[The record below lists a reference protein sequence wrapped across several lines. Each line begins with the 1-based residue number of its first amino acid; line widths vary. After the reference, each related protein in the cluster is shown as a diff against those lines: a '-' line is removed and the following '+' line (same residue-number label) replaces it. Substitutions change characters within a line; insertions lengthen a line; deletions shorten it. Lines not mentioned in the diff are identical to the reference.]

1 MRTGCLKEI
10 SLHQTFNMKKRNT
23 LFFLLLASS
32 FHAQI
37 ISGTIISKN
46 ENQPVSYVKIGV
58 EKKTTGTISDEKGN
72 FSIDLSNLDPQQKVR
87 IEVPGYDIYQETI
100 QDFKKHDQQ
109 KIFLTEK
116 TKNIKEITI
125 KPKKL
130 VDKNWGVNTKTK
142 SVTYSVNPEFDK
154 KSFLGE
160 TALEFNAKKRSKLK
174 NINLNIASYVSTQP
188 VLMRYSIY
196 SEKNGFPDK
205 NILEEEITVEL
216 TENMIKDGT
225 YTLDVNDRNIWI
237 QGKFFIGIQFLK
249 DFDGRIKISAALFRT
264 GFIREFYGD
273 WQKMTIAAP
282 AINIDVKMDKNG
294 DNNPENEGGFVDD
307 SAEALMPDVSKY
319 VQESEQTVYGQNA
332 AAGKYLKLQDTDL
345 YYEIY
350 GEGEPLILLHGNSGS
365 IKDFYQQIP
374 VLSKQYKVIAIDT
387 RGQGKSID
395 SSKKDF
401 TYKMFADDVK
411 ALIDQLKLNKVNIT
425 GWSDGG
431 NTGLEFA
438 LKYPERLNKLITI
451 GANAFPDGVDDK
463 LTDHFE
469 NKMLVMKALKDP
481 KNFNEQRLL
490 NIMLTQPRIAR
501 KDLNKIGSRVLVIAG
516 DKDVI
521 KPEHTELI
529 AKEIPNAEL
538 KIYSNAT
545 HMIPFENADQL
556 NTDILNFLGKSN

>member
-1 MRTGCLKEI
+1 
-10 SLHQTFNMKKRNT
+10 MKIYHT
-23 LFFLLLASS
+23 LFFLLAASA
-32 FHAQI
+32 FHAQV

-46 ENQPVSYVKIGV
+46 ENQPIPYVKIGI
-58 EKKTTGTISDEKGN
+58 EKKSIGTISDEKGN
-72 FSIDLSNLDPQQKVR
+72 FSMDLSNTDPQQKIK
-87 IEVPGYDIYQETI
+87 IEVPGFDSYQETV

-116 TKNIKEITI
+116 TKNIKEITV
-125 KPKKL
+125 KAKKL

-142 SVTYSVNPEFDK
+142 SVTYFVNPEFDK
-154 KSFLGE
+154 KNFLGE
-160 TALEFNAKKRSKLK
+160 TALEFNAKKRSKIK
-174 NINLNIASYVSTQP
+174 NINLNIASYVSNEP

-216 TENMIKDGT
+216 TENMIRDGT
-225 YTLDVNDRNIWI
+225 YTLDVNDRNIWVH
-237 QGKFFIGIQFLK
+237 GKFFIGIQFLK
-249 DFDGRIKISAALFRT
+249 DFAGRIKISAALFRT

-294 DNNPENEGGFVDD
+294 DKNTDDENGFVDD
-307 SAEALMPDVSKY
+307 SAVALMPDVSKY
-319 VQESEQTVYGQNA
+319 IQESEQTVYGQNKA
-332 AAGKYLKLQDTDL
+332 VGNYLKLQDTNL

-411 ALIDQLKLNKVNIT
+411 AVADQLKLNKVNIA

-438 LKYPERLNKLITI
+438 LKYPEKLNKLITI
-451 GANAFPDGVDDK
+451 GANAFPDGVDNR

-469 NKMLVMKALKDP
+469 NKMLVLKELKKP
-481 KNFNEQRLL
+481 EQFNEQRLL
-490 NIMLTQPRIAR
+490 KIMLTQPRIAK
-501 KDLNKIGSRVLVIAG
+501 KDLNKIGNKVLVIAG
-516 DKDVI
+516 DNDVI
-521 KPEHTELI
+521 KRDHTELI

>member
-1 MRTGCLKEI
+1 ML
-10 SLHQTFNMKKRNT
+10 QTFTMKIHYT
-23 LFFLLLASS
+23 LLPLLAVSA
-32 FHAQI
+32 FHGQI
-37 ISGTIISKN
+37 ISGTIISKH
-46 ENQPVSYVKIGV
+46 ENHPIPYVKIGI
-58 EKKTTGTISDEKGN
+58 EKKTIGTISDEEGN
-72 FSIDLSNLDPQQKVR
+72 FSIDLSNTDPQQKIK
-87 IEVPGYDIYQETI
+87 IEVPGFNPYQETI
-100 QDFKKHDQQ
+100 QNFKKNDQQ

-142 SVTYSVNPEFDK
+142 SVMYSVNPQFRKED
-154 KSFLGE
+154 FLGE
-160 TALEFNAKKRSKLK
+160 TALAFNAKKKSKIR
-174 NINLNIASYVSTQP
+174 NINLNIASYTSDKP
-188 VLMRYSIY
+188 VIMRYNIY

-205 NILEEEITVEL
+205 NILDEEITVEL
-216 TENMIKDGT
+216 TSDMITDGT
-225 YTLDVNDRNIWI
+225 YTLDVNDRNIWVH
-237 QGKFFIGIQFLK
+237 GKFFIGIQFLK
-249 DFDGRIKISAALFRT
+249 EFEGRVNISAALFKT
-264 GFIREFYGD
+264 GFIRKFYGD
-273 WQKMTIAAP
+273 WTKMTLAAP

-294 DNNPENEGGFVDD
+294 DKNMDDENGFADD

-319 VQESEQTVYGQNA
+319 IQESEQTVYGQNKA
-332 AAGKYLKLQDTDL
+332 VGNYLKLQDTNL
-345 YYEIY
+345 YYEVY
-350 GEGEPLILLHGNSGS
+350 GDGEPLILLHGNSGS

-374 VLSKQYKVIAIDT
+374 ALSKQYKVIAIDT

-411 ALIDQLKLNKVNIT
+411 ALADKLNFDKVNIA

-438 LKYPERLNKLITI
+438 LKYPERLHKLITI
-451 GANAFPDGVDDK
+451 GANAFPDGVDDR

-469 NKMLVMKALKDP
+469 NKMLVMKELKDP
-481 KNFNEQRLL
+481 EKFNEQRLL
-490 NIMLTQPRIAR
+490 KIMLTQPRIAK
-501 KDLNKIGSRVLVIAG
+501 KDLNKIASKVLVIAG

-521 KPEHTELI
+521 KRDHTELI

-556 NTDILNFLGKSN
+556 TTDILNFLGKSN

>member
-1 MRTGCLKEI
+1 
-10 SLHQTFNMKKRNT
+10 MKIYHT
-23 LFFLLLASS
+23 LFFLLAASA
-32 FHAQI
+32 FHAQV

-46 ENQPVSYVKIGV
+46 ENQPIPYVKIGI
-58 EKKTTGTISDEKGN
+58 EKKSIGTISDEKGN
-72 FSIDLSNLDPQQKVR
+72 FSMDLSNTDPQQKIK
-87 IEVPGYDIYQETI
+87 IEVPGFDSYQETV

-116 TKNIKEITI
+116 TKNIKEITV
-125 KPKKL
+125 KAKKL

-142 SVTYSVNPEFDK
+142 SVTYFVNPEFDK
-154 KSFLGE
+154 KNFLGE
-160 TALEFNAKKRSKLK
+160 TALEFNAKKRSKIK
-174 NINLNIASYVSTQP
+174 NINLNIASYVSNEP

-225 YTLDVNDRNIWI
+225 YTLDVNDRNIWVH
-237 QGKFFIGIQFLK
+237 GKFFIGIQFLK
-249 DFDGRIKISAALFRT
+249 DFAGRIKISAALFRT

-294 DNNPENEGGFVDD
+294 DKNTDDENGFVDD
-307 SAEALMPDVSKY
+307 SAVALMPDVSKY
-319 VQESEQTVYGQNA
+319 IQESEQTVYGQNKA
-332 AAGKYLKLQDTDL
+332 VGNYLKLQDTNL

-411 ALIDQLKLNKVNIT
+411 AVADQLKLNKVNIA

-438 LKYPERLNKLITI
+438 LKYPEKLNKLITI
-451 GANAFPDGVDDK
+451 GANAFPDGVDNR

-469 NKMLVMKALKDP
+469 NKMLVLKELKKP
-481 KNFNEQRLL
+481 EQFNEQRLL
-490 NIMLTQPRIAR
+490 KIMLTQPRIAK
-501 KDLNKIGSRVLVIAG
+501 KDLNKIGNKVLVIAG
-516 DKDVI
+516 DNDVI
-521 KPEHTELI
+521 KRDHTELI

>member
-1 MRTGCLKEI
+1 
-10 SLHQTFNMKKRNT
+10 MKKRNT

-225 YTLDVNDRNIWI
+225 YTLDVNDRNIWV

-249 DFDGRIKISAALFRT
+249 DFDDRIKISAALFRT

-469 NKMLVMKALKDP
+469 NKMLVMKALKDS
-481 KNFNEQRLL
+481 KKFNEQRLL

>member
-1 MRTGCLKEI
+1 MR
-10 SLHQTFNMKKRNT
+10 QTFNMKIYHT
-23 LFFLLLASS
+23 LFFLLAASA
-32 FHAQI
+32 FHAQV

-46 ENQPVSYVKIGV
+46 ENQPIPYVKIGI
-58 EKKTTGTISDEKGN
+58 EKKSIGTISDEKGN
-72 FSIDLSNLDPQQKVR
+72 FSIDLSNTDPQQKIK
-87 IEVPGYDIYQETI
+87 IEVPGFDSYQETV

-116 TKNIKEITI
+116 TKNIKEITV
-125 KPKKL
+125 KAKKL

-142 SVTYSVNPEFDK
+142 SVTYFVNPEFDK
-154 KSFLGE
+154 KNFLGE
-160 TALEFNAKKRSKLK
+160 TALEFNAKKRSKIK
-174 NINLNIASYVSTQP
+174 NINLNIASYVSNEP

-225 YTLDVNDRNIWI
+225 YTLDVNDRNIWVH
-237 QGKFFIGIQFLK
+237 GKFFIGIQFLK
-249 DFDGRIKISAALFRT
+249 DFAGRIKISAALFRT

-294 DNNPENEGGFVDD
+294 DKNTDDENGFVDD
-307 SAEALMPDVSKY
+307 SAVALMPDVSKY
-319 VQESEQTVYGQNA
+319 IQESEQTVYGQNKVV
-332 AAGKYLKLQDTDL
+332 GNYLKLQDTNL

-411 ALIDQLKLNKVNIT
+411 AVADQLKLNKVNIA

-438 LKYPERLNKLITI
+438 LKYPEKLNKLITI
-451 GANAFPDGVDDK
+451 GANAFPDGVDNR

-469 NKMLVMKALKDP
+469 NKMLVLKELKKP
-481 KNFNEQRLL
+481 EQFSEQRLL
-490 NIMLTQPRIAR
+490 KIMLTQPRIAK
-501 KDLNKIGSRVLVIAG
+501 KDLNKIGNKVLVIAG
-516 DKDVI
+516 DNDVI
-521 KPEHTELI
+521 KRDHTELI

-556 NTDILNFLGKSN
+556 NTDILNFLGKTD